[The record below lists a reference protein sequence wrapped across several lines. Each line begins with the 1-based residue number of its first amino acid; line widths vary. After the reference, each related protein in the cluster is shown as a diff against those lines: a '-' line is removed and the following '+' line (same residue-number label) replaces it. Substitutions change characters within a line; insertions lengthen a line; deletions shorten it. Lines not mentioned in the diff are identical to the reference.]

1 MSAVGRGQ
9 RRALLALEVIMK
21 DLFLIVPGKDQ
32 IDAGP
37 LEISVEKQL
46 RVRDDN
52 RARRNMRGVNRL
64 DVDVAIG
71 MQPRSVGRKAGVKFA
86 GIIQKRHRKW
96 LIVI

>member
-1 MSAVGRGQ
+1 MQ
-9 RRALLALEVIMK
+9 
-21 DLFLIVPGKDQ
+21 DQFLMVLRKDQ

-71 MQPRSVGRKAGVKFA
+71 MQPRFVSGKAGVKFA